1 MAGEL
6 AQHRHPVGIDM
17 AHHHL
22 QGRGGG
28 HQCFELLQK
37 GCRKRFP
44 GGKEQHR
51 RHGLARRRDPFA
63 EQEAVGAGA
72 PLEAVLHFEAQAV
85 GAQAAQADQPR
96 FDRQHNHP
104 APKGGGIAGFG
115 SENGHQ

>member
-22 QGRGGG
+22 QGRGGR

-44 GGKEQHR
+44 WGKEQHW

-96 FDRQHNHP
+96 LDRQHNHP

-115 SENGHQ
+115 SENGH